1 MEMFEK
7 ARGRKP
13 QDVQQAWEDMKAMG
27 APGGCAKV
35 KCDTLLSFLSNQ
47 GKELMNDKWVEVLM
61 SFREEISKWREAR
74 RIGRKMYW
82 GELERIHGR
91 KEFTEFIR
99 MGKYKATTG
108 YSAKSERCP

>member
-1 MEMFEK
+1 M
-7 ARGRKP
+7 
-13 QDVQQAWEDMKAMG
+13 
-27 APGGCAKV
+27 

-91 KEFTEFIR
+91 KELTDFIR
-99 MGKYKATTG
+99 MGKYKATTDAQG
-108 YSAKSERCP
+108 TECYVKIIEEQEIGKKRMQSVGTSRHSSNKQIDSSLNLT